1 MTLCI
6 KFIVIVGLEM
16 PSVNIR
22 STNLENIVAGN
33 LTAKWSAR
41 GDRVLRYYIDVR
53 HTKMNL
59 HEEVSTPELFI
70 LQSKIDALMDSWDE
84 KYQTYLLR
92 NRLFGGQSAAE
103 EMTADALRRLD
114 ALGNILKQTLAVDDR
129 INWDGLKDKT
139 KYAAPKE
146 FAEPRPVSLPIPSP
160 FYEPPKISFF
170 QSLFGK
176 KASLLAE
183 AEQTYL
189 EAQAVWQ
196 NNETSRKEAHEET
209 LRAWE

>member
-1 MTLCI
+1 
-6 KFIVIVGLEM
+6 M
-16 PSVNIR
+16 PSVTIR

-59 HEEVSTPELFI
+59 QKELSTPELFI

-129 INWDGLKDKT
+129 INWDG
-139 KYAAPKE
+139 
-146 FAEPRPVSLPIPSP
+146 
-160 FYEPPKISFF
+160 
-170 QSLFGK
+170 
-176 KASLLAE
+176 
-183 AEQTYL
+183 
-189 EAQAVWQ
+189 
-196 NNETSRKEAHEET
+196 
-209 LRAWE
+209 